1 MKQNQKIKTLSDTL
15 CEIEGHSIAYLYS
28 EVYKGSVLTIASVE
42 RNALVLA
49 IRTNRN
55 TADNFRSHL
64 KPTENRY
71 YWMELKQRQRPVSY
85 KVEIENKSDNNDT
98 VDIRVYLNSTYG
110 TYVDYLHE
118 PLAWI
123 QSSLIANIHKFM
135 STMKARYNPKVLGHS
150 CCDIN
155 PRTEYRYVR
164 MKEYV
169 RITMDGKAIVWLSFN
184 PSDTTKRLLQR
195 IYGHEIQQKIQE
207 ERGSLSRFYPGGL
220 PHASAITFNIDS
232 EGAVDRVHI
241 KMSAS
246 GIHRICPKIRD
257 EKTLLACPTND
268 LKFVPDVV
276 GYYLDH
282 WMAYEDA
289 MRKAWEET
297 WKH

>member
-1 MKQNQKIKTLSDTL
+1 MKQNQKTKTLSDTL
-15 CEIEGHSIAYLYS
+15 CEIQGHEIAYLYS

-42 RNALVLA
+42 RNTLILA
-49 IRTNRN
+49 IRTNRS

-64 KPTENRY
+64 KPTADKY
-71 YWMELKQRQRPVSY
+71 YWMELRQRQRPVSY
-85 KVEIENKSDNNDT
+85 KVEIENKSSGSET
-98 VDIRVYLNSTYG
+98 VDIRVYLNSTGG
-110 TYVDYLHE
+110 TYIDYLHE
-118 PLAWI
+118 PIDWI

-135 STMKARYNPKVLGHS
+135 DTMKAKYNPRTLGHS

-169 RITMDGKAIVWLSFN
+169 QITMDGKENVWLAFN
-184 PSDTTKRLLQR
+184 PSEYTGRLLQL
-195 IYGHEIQQKIQE
+195 IYGHEIQRKIQE
-207 ERGSLSRFYPGGL
+207 ERGDLDRFCPVGL
-220 PHASAITFNIDS
+220 PHASAVTFNINS
-232 EGAVDRVHI
+232 KGTVDRVHI

-257 EKTLLACPTND
+257 EKTFLACPTND
-268 LKFVPDVV
+268 LKFVQDVI

-282 WMAYEDA
+282 WMAYENA
-289 MRKAWEET
+289 MSKAWEET